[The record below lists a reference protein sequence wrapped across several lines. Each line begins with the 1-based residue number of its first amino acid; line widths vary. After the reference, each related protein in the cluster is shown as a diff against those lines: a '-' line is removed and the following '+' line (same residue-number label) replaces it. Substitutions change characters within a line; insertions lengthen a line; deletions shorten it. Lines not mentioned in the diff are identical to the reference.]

1 MPDLKCAMI
10 AMSTD
15 GKTGEMLKEY
25 SRRDFF
31 SLGSKDMLKDVMR
44 TWHNFSEEKKKE
56 ETKLSCEEAARK
68 FFSKNSGKNSLKKS
82 YLRSRKE
89 GIKI

>member
-1 MPDLKCAMI
+1 MPDLKCAMT

-31 SLGSKDMLKDVMR
+31 TSGSKDMLKNVVHA
-44 TWHNFSEEKKKE
+44 WSNFTEEKKKE
-56 ETKLSCEEAARK
+56 ETKLSCDEAALK
-68 FFSKNSGKNSLKKS
+68 IFKQKAGKQVPDKK
-82 YLRSRKE
+82 KV
-89 GIKI
+89 I

>member
-1 MPDLKCAMI
+1 MT

-15 GKTGEMLKEY
+15 GKTGDVLKEY

-31 SLGSKDMLKDVMR
+31 TSGSKDMLKDVMR

-56 ETKLSCEEAARK
+56 ETKLSCEEAAFKLFNRR
-68 FFSKNSGKNSLKKS
+68 SGKNFLKKNV
-82 YLRSRKE
+82 Y
-89 GIKI
+89 

>member
-1 MPDLKCAMI
+1 MPDLNSAMT

-15 GKTGEMLKEY
+15 GKAGGIVKEY

-31 SLGSKDMLKDVMR
+31 TAGSKDMLKDVVR
-44 TWHNFSEEKKKE
+44 AWHNFSEEKKKE
-56 ETKLSCEEAARK
+56 ETKLSCNEAALRIFRK
-68 FFSKNSGKNSLKKS
+68 KSGKNFPGNNVIN
-82 YLRSRKE
+82 SRKE